1 MAMQQYK
8 RQPKMAGS
16 EKNEKKKI
24 AHTQQIPNTVIKRNP
39 AKITNSTL
47 AKQFYG
53 RCTEWCE
60 QRNTNGEDGKKIT
73 LNKCNKIKANVK
85 ICTLTKIYTNI

>member
-1 MAMQQYK
+1 MAS
-8 RQPKMAGS
+8 S
-16 EKNEKKKI
+16 EKNEKKNRT
-24 AHTQQIPNTVIKRNP
+24 HTQQIPNTHIKRNP

-60 QRNTNGEDGKKIT
+60 QRNTNEEDGKKIT